1 MKQVE
6 RKQARRTASER
17 PLPREEDQ
25 APTAP
30 PAPWPGVEPEPAV
43 WETGFMAS
51 RQASR
56 IPALYRPR
64 KMVSHMPEPTW

>member
-1 MKQVE
+1 MKQAT
-6 RKQARRTASER
+6 RSASER
-17 PLPREEDQ
+17 ALPPEDRPQ
-25 APTAP
+25 KSARL
-30 PAPWPGVEPEPAV
+30 WPNVEPEPAV

-64 KMVSHMPEPTW
+64 KMASHEPEPTW